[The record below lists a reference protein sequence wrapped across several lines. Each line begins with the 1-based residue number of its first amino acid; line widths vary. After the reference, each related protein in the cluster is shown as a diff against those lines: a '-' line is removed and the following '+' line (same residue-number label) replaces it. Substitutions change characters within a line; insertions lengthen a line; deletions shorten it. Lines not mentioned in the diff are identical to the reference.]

1 MPVTDRPSA
10 KQVGSERKTTG
21 RDGGA
26 PGVRNLSRE
35 RISVRGG
42 MPRPSSR
49 ERRGGETI
57 FLQGRVSLDTN
68 FVPPNASSG
77 SMKKSSSTGALLSGS
92 SAPSRPRSARG
103 VAKAQVNPEPIPL
116 RGRRTEPQKVPADA
130 QAALARAVA
139 SLLGDGSSSSA
150 VSAAVQA
157 ASSAGGPLQEEL
169 MKVSK
174 RLGQLERERQR
185 LAENGLSV
193 LARCSSQERSGSMP
207 RDKAPA
213 FSSRVSSKESSK
225 ESPKE
230 TTLKEPPVSSPGEAD
245 GLEKH
250 PWLLA
255 DGRLVTARLEGENLA
270 LKRAVMKARR
280 EIDGLLKGR
289 AEAEARV
296 RVLNEENTAAAEALR
311 RCTSSLLPDPKT
323 PGAEAGAGG
332 SFRGSFGLSDGFTS
346 LGLGLGGRGSTKNGD
361 PGTPVAQ
368 NVDEAKSLKY
378 TASGDSAAGGS
389 TGVGPGGGD
398 SGGGE
403 VLPVDKQARNK
414 LLQTSDE
421 ISRRMEE
428 LLSRRGRT
436 LQALLESKGATQA
449 L

>member
-1 MPVTDRPSA
+1 
-10 KQVGSERKTTG
+10 
-21 RDGGA
+21 
-26 PGVRNLSRE
+26 
-35 RISVRGG
+35 
-42 MPRPSSR
+42 
-49 ERRGGETI
+49 
-57 FLQGRVSLDTN
+57 
-68 FVPPNASSG
+68 
-77 SMKKSSSTGALLSGS
+77 
-92 SAPSRPRSARG
+92 
-103 VAKAQVNPEPIPL
+103 
-116 RGRRTEPQKVPADA
+116 
-130 QAALARAVA
+130 
-139 SLLGDGSSSSA
+139 
-150 VSAAVQA
+150 
-157 ASSAGGPLQEEL
+157 
-169 MKVSK
+169 
-174 RLGQLERERQR
+174 
-185 LAENGLSV
+185 
-193 LARCSSQERSGSMP
+193 
-207 RDKAPA
+207 
-213 FSSRVSSKESSK
+213 SSKESSK

-389 TGVGPGGGD
+389 TGVGPGVG
-398 SGGGE
+398 
-403 VLPVDKQARNK
+403 LKAK
-414 LLQTSDE
+414 
-421 ISRRMEE
+421 
-428 LLSRRGRT
+428 
-436 LQALLESKGATQA
+436 ALKR
-449 L
+449 

>member
-1 MPVTDRPSA
+1 MPITDRPSA
-10 KQVGSERKTTG
+10 RQAGPVEQRLTG
-21 RDGGA
+21 R
-26 PGVRNLSRE
+26 VHRNLSRE
-35 RISVRGG
+35 RAPGRL
-42 MPRPSSR
+42 SSR
-49 ERRGGETI
+49 ERRGGEPI
-57 FLQGRVSLDTN
+57 VLQGRASLDKT
-68 FVPPNASSG
+68 AKDALSH
-77 SMKKSSSTGALLSGS
+77 SMKKSSSTGALSSGS
-92 SAPSRPRSARG
+92 SGPSRPRSTRSG
-103 VAKAQVNPEPIPL
+103 VAKAQVNAEPIPI
-116 RGRRTEPQKVPADA
+116 RGRRTEPQQVPADA

-193 LARCSSQERSGSMP
+193 LARCSSQERTGSMP
-207 RDKAPA
+207 PDKAPQA
-213 FSSRVSSKESSK
+213 ATRASAAESDVSV
-225 ESPKE
+225 KE
-230 TTLKEPPVSSPGEAD
+230 TTLKEPAVSPGSLPSGLEGD
-245 GLEKH
+245 GSEKH

-280 EIDGLLKGR
+280 EIDELLKGR

-311 RCTSSLLPDPKT
+311 RCTSSLLPDTDTKDTT
-323 PGAEAGAGG
+323 PAEAGAGAASG
-332 SFRGSFGLSDGFTS
+332 SFDKRRCFKSNDLGLSRLS
-346 LGLGLGGRGSTKNGD
+346 VR
-361 PGTPVAQ
+361 PGTFA
-368 NVDEAKSLKY
+368 ESETKELKSLNLP
-378 TASGDSAAGGS
+378 SGDSAAGG
-389 TGVGPGGGD
+389 TAGLVGLAGCPGGGD

-403 VLPVDKQARNK
+403 VFPADKQARNK

-428 LLSRRGRT
+428 LLSRRGKT
-436 LQALLESKGATQA
+436 LHALLECKGTGGMAPA